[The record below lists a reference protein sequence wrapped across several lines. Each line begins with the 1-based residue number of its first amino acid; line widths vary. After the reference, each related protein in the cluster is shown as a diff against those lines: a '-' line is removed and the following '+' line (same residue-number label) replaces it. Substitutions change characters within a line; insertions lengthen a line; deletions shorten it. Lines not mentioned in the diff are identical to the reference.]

1 MTEKTINLSD
11 TYVKKTEHPNITAT
25 NLKLCMVKIDSHG
38 HIVDYDDVLGTDL
51 PFTPTTDLWQGAG
64 DIPTNVNDALNKLIQ
79 LMFSSG
85 PEVPSRPEVP
95 SGPE

>member
-51 PFTPTTDLWQGAG
+51 PFTPTTDLWQGVG
-64 DIPTNVNDALNKLIQ
+64 EPTNVNDALNKLIQ
-79 LMFSSG
+79 LIFN
-85 PEVPSRPEVP
+85 P
-95 SGPE
+95 

>member
-51 PFTPTTDLWQGAG
+51 PFTPTTDLWQGGG

-85 PEVPSRPEVP
+85 PEVPS
-95 SGPE
+95 GPEWP

>member
-51 PFTPTTDLWQGAG
+51 PFTPTTDL
-64 DIPTNVNDALNKLIQ
+64 
-79 LMFSSG
+79 
-85 PEVPSRPEVP
+85 
-95 SGPE
+95 

>member
-79 LMFSSG
+79 LIYFGTG
-85 PEVPSRPEVP
+85 PEVPSSRPE
-95 SGPE
+95 

>member
-38 HIVDYDDVLGTDL
+38 HIVDYDDVSGTDL
-51 PFTPTTDLWQGAG
+51 PFTPTTDLWQGG
-64 DIPTNVNDALNKLIQ
+64 SEPTNVNDALNKLIE
-79 LMFSSG
+79 LIYFGTG
-85 PEVPSRPEVP
+85 PEQP
-95 SGPE
+95 

>member
-51 PFTPTTDLWQGAG
+51 PFTPTTDLWQGVG
-64 DIPTNVNDALNKLIQ
+64 YPTNVNDALNKLIQ

-85 PEVPSRPEVP
+85 PEVPS
-95 SGPE
+95 GPK

>member
-38 HIVDYDDVLGTDL
+38 HIVDYDDVSGTDL
-51 PFTPTTDLWQGAG
+51 PFTPTTDLWQGG
-64 DIPTNVNDALNKLIQ
+64 GEPTNVNDALNKLIQ
-79 LMFSSG
+79 LIYFGTG
-85 PEVPSRPEVP
+85 PEQP
-95 SGPE
+95 